1 MLDTI
6 LNFLSTE
13 GEYLL
18 RLIVAAIC
26 GAAIGYERKS
36 RLKEAGLRTH
46 LIVSLASAL
55 MMLVSK
61 YGFFDLIEQA
71 AKFGTEIK
79 LDPSRVAAGIVTG
92 IGFVGAGTIF
102 IRKNIVS
109 GLTTAAGIW
118 ATVGV
123 GMAVGAGMYFIGIG
137 ATILIVLVQILL
149 HKDIRWIKGPTTEM
163 LLINILNQPEALD
176 AVKID
181 LEKEKIEVVNIKA
194 EKVSTER
201 EKYIELELF
210 VKFPKTFDPVN
221 IMDLFKEND
230 FVKSIEY

>member
-1 MLDTI
+1 
-6 LNFLSTE
+6 
-13 GEYLL
+13 
-18 RLIVAAIC
+18 
-26 GAAIGYERKS
+26 
-36 RLKEAGLRTH
+36 

>member
-137 ATILIVLVQILL
+137 A
-149 HKDIRWIKGPTTEM
+149 
-163 LLINILNQPEALD
+163 
-176 AVKID
+176 
-181 LEKEKIEVVNIKA
+181 
-194 EKVSTER
+194 
-201 EKYIELELF
+201 
-210 VKFPKTFDPVN
+210 
-221 IMDLFKEND
+221 
-230 FVKSIEY
+230 